1 MSRLLELTELFLDQS
16 LEGDQKLEF
25 EQLYQPEHEDFKAAS
40 ELIEHDALLI
50 GMMAENDES
59 LPQQVIKEIETK
71 SDQKNTDAVMDYI
84 RKKEG
89 TSVLEE
95 SPVNI
100 KSIVYKVIALAAFLT
115 LALVVPGKIMAKVKT
130 DSFATLSDLNGPV
143 TIVRNGK
150 GIDGE
155 RGVELYEGDVVKSD
169 GQAEITLVDKSTI
182 RLLFNTE
189 IKMSKDK
196 DDWSID
202 LNKGVVDL
210 VVTKQ
215 KGTFGVNSAAMN
227 VVVVGTEF
235 SLDYFSGSS
244 HLKVKEGHVRAK
256 PVTAKSF
263 VDVYRGQELS
273 SNKKNLDYDPRKI
286 QKWMFADFEK
296 SLPEGDL
303 YGNIKSTKNIP
314 LGNNSE
320 FAIEAV
326 KTDVM
331 GSKVMKGVY
340 LINKR
345 GVFTYKKNQYVRFKY
360 WMNEH
365 GHWLGVFMRSEL
377 DKITAY
383 GSKKPVFGKWQ
394 EVEFSMEE
402 ILPKVENKPFKY
414 GDVITHIHLMTD
426 GSNETEFYIDDL
438 SIIQK

>member
-1 MSRLLELTELFLDQS
+1 MSRLLELTELFLDHS
-16 LEGDQKLEF
+16 LEDDQKLEF
-25 EQLYQPEHEDFKAAS
+25 EQLYQPEHEDFETAS
-40 ELIEHDALLI
+40 ELIEHDALMV
-50 GMMAENDES
+50 GMLSEKDER
-59 LPQQVIKEIETK
+59 LPQQVIEEIK
-71 SDQKNTDAVMDYI
+71 NNRDQKNTDAVMDYI

-89 TSVLEE
+89 DSHLKE
-95 SPVNI
+95 SPVSI
-100 KSIVYKVIALAAFLT
+100 QSIVYKVVALAAFLI
-115 LALVVPGKIMAKVKT
+115 LAFIVPGKIAAKGQHI
-130 DSFATLSDLNGPV
+130 AILSHLNGPV
-143 TIVRNGK
+143 TIMRN
-150 GIDGE
+150 
-155 RGVELYEGDVVKSD
+155 GVELDGDKGVAIFEGDIVRSD
-169 GQAEITLVDKSTI
+169 DQAEITLDDRSTV

-189 IKMSKDK
+189 VKVSKNK
-196 DDWSID
+196 QDWSID

-210 VVTKQ
+210 VVSKQ
-215 KGTFGVNSAAMN
+215 EGRFQVNSPAMN

-244 HLKVKEGHVRAK
+244 HLKVKEGHVKAK

-263 VDVYRGQELS
+263 VDVYTGQELS
-273 SNKKNLDYDPRKI
+273 CNKKNLDYDPRKI
-286 QKWMFADFEK
+286 QKWMFADFER

-303 YGNIKSTKNIP
+303 YGNIKSTKTIP
-314 LGNNSE
+314 AGNMSE

-340 LINKR
+340 LINQR
-345 GVFTYKKNQYVRFKY
+345 GIFTYKKNQYVRFKY

-402 ILPKVENKPFKY
+402 ILPKVENKPLKY

-426 GSNETEFYIDDL
+426 GSNDTEFYIDDL